1 VIRLV
6 LGLGN
11 PGAQYART
19 RHNAGIWFAES
30 LRDGASWSDKSSL
43 HASLARVQYAG
54 CALLLARTLV
64 YMNQSGMTA
73 QAVLRYHRLETGAML
88 VAHDDLDLPC
98 GTVRLKWGGGDG
110 GHLGLRDI
118 SRLVGPEYWRLR
130 LGIGRPPRGGDVRA
144 FVLGEPNAEE
154 QRAMTE
160 AIERGR
166 KGLAHL
172 LCEEVDQAHLAVQ
185 GINPAQGTA

>member
-1 VIRLV
+1 M
-6 LGLGN
+6 GL
-11 PGAQYART
+11 QFLC
-19 RHNAGIWFAES
+19 NALTGPF
-30 LRDGASWSDKSSL
+30 D
-43 HASLARVQYAG
+43 
-54 CALLLARTLV
+54 LLQPV
-64 YMNQSGMTA
+64 
-73 QAVLRYHRLETGAML
+73 
-88 VAHDDLDLPC
+88 
-98 GTVRLKWGGGDG
+98 
-110 GHLGLRDI
+110 
-118 SRLVGPEYWRLR
+118 VGPEYWRLR